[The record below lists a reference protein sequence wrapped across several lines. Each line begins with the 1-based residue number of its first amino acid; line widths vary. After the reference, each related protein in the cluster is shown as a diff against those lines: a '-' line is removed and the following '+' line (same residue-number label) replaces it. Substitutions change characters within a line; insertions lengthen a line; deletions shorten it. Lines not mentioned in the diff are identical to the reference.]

1 MQALIDNEAL
11 FRDHELDIRR
21 LTSRLRHWMDIECWY
36 LQSDASAGNETDHLR
51 DMKGCLVDLYGR
63 KLEVI
68 VLLLEAYDQSRTGM
82 LCSPWKNWLTTP

>member
-36 LQSDASAGNETDHLR
+36 LQSNASGDNETDRLR
-51 DMKGCLVDLYGR
+51 TMKECLLALYST

-68 VLLLEAYDQSRTGM
+68 ILLCEAYDQSRPGM
-82 LCSPWKNWLTTP
+82 LHPL